1 MAFPDVEFTKLSDL
15 VSLMKSS
22 DEGLSMLKKGSTAGT
37 KALKEV
43 AERGISELSQSGLK
57 ALRGTLSKEGVA
69 KAKEQ
74 LVTLSAARTE
84 LRARIEKIIAN
95 SNLPQDTKTALSKA
109 KNSVKDHLTQNDL
122 ATHYGINSAKPPV

>member
-22 DEGLSMLKKGSTAGT
+22 DEGLSMLKNGSTAGT

-74 LVTLSAARTE
+74 LVTLSAA
-84 LRARIEKIIAN
+84 
-95 SNLPQDTKTALSKA
+95 Q
-109 KNSVKDHLTQNDL
+109 
-122 ATHYGINSAKPPV
+122 GIYPK